1 LSFDSNDLLDL
12 KKKTCN
18 KLNSNS
24 CAAVLFGIKSKM
36 NLLKGALMKKH
47 SELKI
52 EVSKTFSDIIIT
64 NNPSSNTLVTNNL
77 VNSTNWSIQTSAN
90 TSSSS
95 AITVKVKSLVL
106 FFCFSESEARILY
119 VFQGSLWIL

>member
-1 LSFDSNDLLDL
+1 
-12 KKKTCN
+12 
-18 KLNSNS
+18 
-24 CAAVLFGIKSKM
+24 M

-64 NNPSSNTLVTNNL
+64 NNPSSNTLVTNNS
-77 VNSTNWSIQTSAN
+77 VSSTNWSIQTSAN

-95 AITVKVKSLVL
+95 SITVNVKSLVL
-106 FFCFSESEARILY
+106 FFLFFGKRSSNTICIPGTSLDSLIDTVDFVVIFARSNYIFNVFSNA
-119 VFQGSLWIL
+119 F